1 MLLRTAI
8 SGSSPE
14 MQSSQN
20 DPLAARYRS
29 MNADDA
35 GSLNS
40 SSEAVGEITANLSRS
55 SSISTGVGTPSGS
68 LFRLD
73 SRELLPALRGS
84 RHVNRHGRV
93 TSRIGHDNASNST
106 NSRAQASPRASETVQ
121 SNASHPTLHKHSLTL
136 KWSPAIKRVD
146 REIECKVFRRQFFNS
161 GLTFARVDRFVPI
174 RNYSTPCS
182 ERYRTNKEPDTLSRT
197 ERAMRAGVCPVLRS
211 FHLHQT
217 LSMVYSLLSFRPS
230 PDIGTSSR
238 TGKITTALSLGYPKG
253 LKKYNQGHFQRVFP
267 LFGHGLTLPPDLWPY
282 SQIVSES
289 STEDSLVHRP
299 TNAHAQSLKRPFAGR
314 RQKSEHE
321 RIQNSL
327 GVALNINFFRK
338 ILDFNL
344 EPSSVSSAIPLGDS
358 AMGTFSGRSKEATL
372 PGSSSAIGSRKL

>member
-1 MLLRTAI
+1 
-8 SGSSPE
+8 

-29 MNADDA
+29 INPDDT
-35 GSLNS
+35 GSVNS
-40 SSEAVGEITANLSRS
+40 SSEAVGEITANLSLG
-55 SSISTGVGTPSGS
+55 SSISSGVGTPSSS

-73 SRELLPALRGS
+73 GRELLPALRGS
-84 RHVNRHGRV
+84 RHRNRHGRV
-93 TSRIGHDNASNST
+93 KSGIGHDNASRST
-106 NSRAQASPRASETVQ
+106 NLRAQASSRASETVQ
-121 SNASHPTLHKHSLTL
+121 SNASHTTLHKHSLTL

-161 GLTFARVDRFVPI
+161 GITFARVDRFVPI

-182 ERYRTNKEPDTLSRT
+182 ERYRTNKEPDKLSRT

-211 FHLHQT
+211 FHLQQT
-217 LSMVYSLLSFRPS
+217 LSIVYSRFSFRPS

-238 TGKITTALSLGYPKG
+238 TGKITTALSLGYVKR
-253 LKKYNQGHFQRVFP
+253 LKNYNQGHFQRVFP

-289 STEDSLVHRP
+289 NTEDSLVHRP
-299 TNAHAQSLKRPFAGR
+299 TNAHAQSLKPPFAGR

-344 EPSSVSSAIPLGDS
+344 EPLSASSTIPLGDS
-358 AMGTFSGRSKEATL
+358 AMGAFAGRSKKATL
-372 PGSSSAIGSRKL
+372 PRSFSVLGSRKL